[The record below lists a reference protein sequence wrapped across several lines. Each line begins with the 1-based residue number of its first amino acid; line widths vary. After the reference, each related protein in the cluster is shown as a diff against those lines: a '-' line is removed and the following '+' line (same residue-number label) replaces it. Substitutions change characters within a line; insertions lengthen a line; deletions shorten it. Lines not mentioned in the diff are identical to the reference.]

1 MATVRGD
8 GNRQGRRQRSG
19 ETKPPACLRRT
30 TCTVASGD
38 RLADPL
44 EGHNMGLKPGLV
56 TAAAA
61 GLIFGLSACG
71 SSGSTAS
78 QPAMKSG
85 SQMSS
90 PAASS
95 GAPSPAAWSSS
106 PVAAPGSAVP
116 AAAGPGLITIKDF
129 RYVISGP
136 VAPRE
141 KVKVRNEDTQS
152 HTVTSGKGC

>member
-1 MATVRGD
+1 M
-8 GNRQGRRQRSG
+8 RR
-19 ETKPPACLRRT
+19 
-30 TCTVASGD
+30 
-38 RLADPL
+38 
-44 EGHNMGLKPGLV
+44 LKAGLV

-85 SQMSS
+85 SQESS
-90 PAASS
+90 SAASP
-95 GAPSPAAWSSS
+95 GTPSPAAPSTS
-106 PVAAPGSAVP
+106 PAATPGSALP

-136 VAPRE
+136 VAPGE
-141 KVKVRNEDTQS
+141 KVMVRNEDTQS
-152 HTVTSGKGC
+152 HTVTSGKGGFTVVVTGGGGSATFTAPGKAGAYPLACNFHGNMTGTLVVR

>member
-1 MATVRGD
+1 
-8 GNRQGRRQRSG
+8 
-19 ETKPPACLRRT
+19 
-30 TCTVASGD
+30 
-38 RLADPL
+38 
-44 EGHNMGLKPGLV
+44 MGLKPGLV
-56 TAAAA
+56 TAAAV

-95 GAPSPAAWSSS
+95 GTASPAAGSSS
-106 PVAAPGSAVP
+106 PAAAPGSAVP

-136 VAPRE
+136 VAPGE

-152 HTVTSGKGC
+152 HTVTSGKGGFTVVVTGGGGTATFTAPREAGAYPFVCDFHGNMTGSLVVR